1 MLPYHDIRCMLYTSN
16 ILEIFVA
23 PRFHVFQKNQKR
35 CKMQKKRK
43 IEDRIFL
50 KLIIKYI
57 MVIAIF
63 EEKIK
68 KLLERIFEFLYFYFC

>member
-1 MLPYHDIRCMLYTSN
+1 VQN
-16 ILEIFVA
+16 A
-23 PRFHVFQKNQKR
+23 
-35 CKMQKKRK
+35 KKKK

-57 MVIAIF
+57 MVRAIF

-68 KLLERIFEFLYFYFC
+68 KLLERIFEFLYFYKKI